1 MRVGVRC
8 GSTLSSHDTAAKQS
22 LLEPWKYGRTGRLL
36 PGSTLLVFVSLYRLI
51 QNRGKADGCAAESN
65 TAAAHVLIG
74 K

>member
-1 MRVGVRC
+1 MNRTIRENAGAL
-8 GSTLSSHDTAAKQS
+8 LS
-22 LLEPWKYGRTGRLL
+22 
-36 PGSTLLVFVSLYRLI
+36 RLI